1 MRTSQRSNLT
11 SSYANTAT
19 HPSHLFFLRTRQLSH
34 FTHSYANTA
43 TQPSLPFLCEHGN
56 AAISP
61 ILMRT
66 PQMRTL
72 QRSHL
77 TYLFICEHRN
87 AATLESAGG
96 PGKVRTVPNSGAEQW
111 CRTVRNSS
119 RTARQLLGNCRELCP
134 NCSELF
140 GLSRNLL
147 KV

>member
-1 MRTSQRSNLT
+1 MTCCNLT
-11 SSYANTAT
+11 FFYYANIPT
-19 HPSHLFFLRTRQLSH
+19 QQSH
-34 FTHSYANTA
+34 FSYANTA
-43 TQPSLPFLCEHGN
+43 TQPSHSFLCEHGN
-56 AAISP
+56 SAISP

-66 PQMRTL
+66 R

-77 TYLFICEHRN
+77 TYSYVNTANANTATQPSHIFIH
-87 AATLESAGG
+87 L
-96 PGKVRTVPNSGAEQW
+96 RTPQRSHIGICWRSRKSPNSSEQW
-111 CRTVRNSS
+111 CRTVPNSS

>member
-1 MRTSQRSNLT
+1 
-11 SSYANTAT
+11 
-19 HPSHLFFLRTRQLSH
+19 
-34 FTHSYANTA
+34 
-43 TQPSLPFLCEHGN
+43 
-56 AAISP
+56 
-61 ILMRT
+61 MRT
-66 PQMRTL
+66 P

-87 AATLESAGG
+87 AATLESVGG
-96 PGKVRTVPNSGAEQW
+96 PGKVRTVPNSGAEQF
-111 CRTVRNSS
+111 

>member
-11 SSYANTAT
+11 
-19 HPSHLFFLRTRQLSH
+19 FLMRTRQLIHLTYS
-34 FTHSYANTA
+34 FANTA
-43 TQPSLPFLCEHGN
+43 TQPFHPFLCEHGN
-56 AAISP
+56 SAISP

-66 PQMRTL
+66 R

-77 TYLFICEHRN
+77 TYSYVNTANANTATQPPYIFIH
-87 AATLESAGG
+87 L
-96 PGKVRTVPNSGAEQW
+96 RTPQRSHIGICWRSRKSPNSSEQW
-111 CRTVRNSS
+111 CRTVPNSS